1 MFSKFNVNDVWTLV
15 REKYP
20 DARFSFFFS
29 NGELIFYPSGDA
41 EHEFSATIKNGRLE
55 ITEDF

>member
-1 MFSKFNVNDVWTLV
+1 MDRLTVNELWMIV

-29 NGELIFYPSGDA
+29 HGELIFYEDGTA
-41 EHEFSATIKNGRLE
+41 ENSLPP
-55 ITEDF
+55 